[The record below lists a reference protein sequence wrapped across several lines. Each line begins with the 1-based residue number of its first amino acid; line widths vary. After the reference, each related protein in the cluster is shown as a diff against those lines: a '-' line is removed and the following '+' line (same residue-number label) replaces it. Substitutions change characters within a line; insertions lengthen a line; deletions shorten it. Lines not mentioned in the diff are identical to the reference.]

1 VSIRYLKYFFTIT
14 YKDRDYYLTTY
25 GTGENTPEDGYFSYL
40 CTNEN
45 DIFEIPCWMN
55 SAVFYQIFPERYYN
69 GEKSNDPKVVEKWNE
84 SPTRENYF
92 GGDIRGIISKLD
104 YISDMQVNAIYLNPI
119 FLGSSNHKYDTI
131 DYFKVDP
138 MFGDIDDL
146 KELVE
151 KCHIKDIKVILD
163 GVFNHCGYYCPM
175 FQDVIN
181 KGTKSIYKDWF
192 YIKDFPIDTANVNYE
207 CVGDYKWMPKLRYST
222 CAVREYFLSVGEFW
236 LKEVGIDG
244 WRLDVCDEVD
254 YTFWQEFRKKIK
266 SRNKEA
272 VLIGEIWGEA
282 RDYLLGDQMDSVMN
296 YLFRDAIVDFIA
308 KGKITARE
316 FDYRIQRMY
325 AIYPEIVNQGLFN
338 LIGSHDTERFLTL
351 CKGNVLKLKIAT
363 LMQITFL
370 GIPAIYY
377 GDEVGMK
384 GFNDPDCRRTMIW
397 ENQNKDLL
405 EFYKKYLIIRKS
417 RLSLI
422 HGDFNSIIAKDDVYG
437 FFRNYMDEITYVII
451 NNSDREVNVR
461 VPLIDNINIDKGLE
475 SLKDGRY
482 FIPKIID
489 NEKNYYNSDIRNY
502 KFYID
507 MIIPAFQFD
516 ILKIKEEF

>member
-1 VSIRYLKYFFTIT
+1 
-14 YKDRDYYLTTY
+14 
-25 GTGENTPEDGYFSYL
+25 
-40 CTNEN
+40 
-45 DIFEIPCWMN
+45 
-55 SAVFYQIFPERYYN
+55 
-69 GEKSNDPKVVEKWNE
+69 
-84 SPTRENYF
+84 
-92 GGDIRGIISKLD
+92 
-104 YISDMQVNAIYLNPI
+104 
-119 FLGSSNHKYDTI
+119 
-131 DYFKVDP
+131 
-138 MFGDIDDL
+138 
-146 KELVE
+146 
-151 KCHIKDIKVILD
+151 
-163 GVFNHCGYYCPM
+163 
-175 FQDVIN
+175 
-181 KGTKSIYKDWF
+181 
-192 YIKDFPIDTANVNYE
+192 
-207 CVGDYKWMPKLRYST
+207 MPKLRYST